1 MLSPLQTW
9 PERQRRVRYESL
21 CLWHLFSIGCKNSG
35 RLSRRG
41 DREKNSPSRVLFCS
55 SDKQTD
61 IQDLPANTNAFN
73 QAVYVWT
80 RRNPVSDFRA
90 KDIALRWKDHSWGL
104 EGVWPISS
112 VCRVL
117 LTIVLRLDSSEE
129 AKRPVP
135 FLPLSCARSTSKNN
149 AATGSFCTRL
159 LGELDCRGEKTSSP
173 ELVLLL

>member
-1 MLSPLQTW
+1 
-9 PERQRRVRYESL
+9 
-21 CLWHLFSIGCKNSG
+21 
-35 RLSRRG
+35 
-41 DREKNSPSRVLFCS
+41 
-55 SDKQTD
+55 
-61 IQDLPANTNAFN
+61 
-73 QAVYVWT
+73 
-80 RRNPVSDFRA
+80 
-90 KDIALRWKDHSWGL
+90 L